1 MSTSKFKI
9 IAEETTQPLA
19 FNFNSENLAKA
30 KKIIKMYPSNFK
42 ESSIMPLLSIAQSQ
56 NHGWLPKKAIEYVS
70 NFIEVPE
77 IKVLEIATF
86 YSMYNLS
93 PVGKFHIEVCTT
105 TPCMLRGSDSMV
117 DLCKKKLGLKIGEIT
132 KDGLFS
138 LGRVECLGA
147 CVNAPVIKI
156 NENYYEDL
164 DFESLNKVLDSL
176 KMNKKVKIGPQS
188 KRKGSEP
195 VR

>member
-105 TPCMLRGSDSMV
+105 TPCMLRGSDPLLN
-117 DLCKKKLGLKIGEIT
+117 LCKKKLDLKLAELLMT
-132 KDGLFS
+132 VYFL
-138 LGRVECLGA
+138 
-147 CVNAPVIKI
+147 
-156 NENYYEDL
+156 L
-164 DFESLNKVLDSL
+164 DVLNV
-176 KMNKKVKIGPQS
+176 
-188 KRKGSEP
+188 
-195 VR
+195 